1 MAARTVSSE
10 LRDAMKSLR
19 LGQVLPT
26 LAERITLA
34 EKQDMPLEDFLL
46 GILTDEVQRRQSA
59 SATRRADAAGL
70 DPDMV
75 FERWDKEAKVS
86 YDRRVLQELSSLRFV
101 ETHRNVVI
109 LGPVGVGKT
118 FVASALGHLAC
129 RSGFNVR
136 LHRADD
142 LLRLLRQSRLDNS
155 REALMVELSTV
166 DLLIVDDF
174 ALESMNRDESS
185 APHEPPPSSP
195 ATATPPS
202 GSRSSMTRCSDRA
215 PSTASRTTP
224 TTSSSTASPTAPS
237 SSPTSPT
244 TDLRLRLRCSSP
256 SRSYVASAAPAADLR
271 APAGALRDSTS
282 RDDCGINAIGLRTS
296 PTRFHDPGDRWT
308 HGGGEWHNA
317 FAARQDER
325 PASIRQGAGS
335 TPAERAADHDARRMG
350 ASLRSSSMQVRVL
363 PWSPCSRRPMERAPG
378 YEPGNAGSSPAE
390 NANADVSPGELASHK
405 GDGLVQLQPS
415 APTHVAL
422 GAARSYKPW
431 SRVRFSGR
439 APRVEEASSPSAS

>member
-174 ALESMNRDESS
+174 ALESMNRDESRDIYQLFVERTARAATIITSNRDTADWLALFDDPLLGQS
-185 APHEPPPSSP
+185 AVDRFKNNAYDLVIDGESYRAKLKPDIAKDGPPP
-195 ATATPPS
+195 
-202 GSRSSMTRCSDRA
+202 
-215 PSTASRTTP
+215 
-224 TTSSSTASPTAPS
+224 
-237 SSPTSPT
+237 
-244 TDLRLRLRCSSP
+244 
-256 SRSYVASAAPAADLR
+256 AAPVLKPQPLLR
-271 APAGALRDSTS
+271 RKRRS
-282 RDDCGINAIGLRTS
+282 RG
-296 PTRFHDPGDRWT
+296 
-308 HGGGEWHNA
+308 
-317 FAARQDER
+317 
-325 PASIRQGAGS
+325 
-335 TPAERAADHDARRMG
+335 
-350 ASLRSSSMQVRVL
+350 
-363 PWSPCSRRPMERAPG
+363 
-378 YEPGNAGSSPAE
+378 
-390 NANADVSPGELASHK
+390 
-405 GDGLVQLQPS
+405 
-415 APTHVAL
+415 
-422 GAARSYKPW
+422 
-431 SRVRFSGR
+431 
-439 APRVEEASSPSAS
+439 